1 LIAPSQWYNR
11 NWEPIIFLCFESC
24 LISSY
29 DNLIIHLPN
38 SSRLWQSG
46 PCICNYYKPRTM
58 LAWMSNDIGT
68 AMQASVWNFGQQQT
82 KIHISQTHCPNI
94 LKFWKH
100 VHIWAVY
107 NFFYYGFPR
116 IPWLRSSNTRL
127 NSYSPN
133 LDIQKLRPNN
143 I

>member
-24 LISSY
+24 LVSSY
-29 DNLIIHLPN
+29 DNLIIHLP
-38 SSRLWQSG
+38 STSRLWQSG

-68 AMQASVWNFGQQQT
+68 AMQASMIRTMLAWVSNAESVWNFGQQQT

-94 LKFWKH
+94 LKFESMYIFGQSRTFLLW
-100 VHIWAVY
+100 V
-107 NFFYYGFPR
+107 
-116 IPWLRSSNTRL
+116 ST
-127 NSYSPN
+127 NSMVKV
-133 LDIQKLRPNN
+133 I
-143 I
+143 